1 LEMLRD
7 DVQVDGC
14 RLNTGM
20 AEKFL
25 DCPELCSLLY
35 QGGSKEVTQA
45 MRR

>member
-1 LEMLRD
+1 MLRD
-7 DVQVDGC
+7 DIQVDGR

-25 DCPELCSLLY
+25 DCPELGSLLY

-45 MRR
+45 VGR